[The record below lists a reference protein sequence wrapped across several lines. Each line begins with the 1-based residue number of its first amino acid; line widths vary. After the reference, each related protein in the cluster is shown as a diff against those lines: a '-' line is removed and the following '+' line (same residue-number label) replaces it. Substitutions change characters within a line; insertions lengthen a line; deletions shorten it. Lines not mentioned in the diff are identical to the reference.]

1 MRGVLC
7 GVLCAHLMR
16 RLMRNFRHV
25 LCTVLC
31 AVLCRTKM
39 AGGGRCTQH
48 AASYS
53 RQKIYI
59 FIYLWICIQRERRA
73 YTNIMQ
79 SLMRSQ
85 KSYACLMQSLM
96 RSYAELPPACG
107 PNVFCLQFFFVVL
120 FVSFCFLLYFVICFL
135 FFCFL
140 FYLESGFLFSN
151 IFSFFLSGHS
161 PNSDNVLC

>member
-16 RLMRNFRHV
+16 CLMRNFRHV

-59 FIYLWICIQRERRA
+59 FIYLQICIYRGRRA

-107 PNVFCLQFFFVVL
+107 PFVFFISLFIC
-120 FVSFCFLLYFVICFL
+120 FVSCCFLMCFFL
-135 FFCFL
+135 FFL
-140 FYLESGFLFSN
+140 S
-151 IFSFFLSGHS
+151 FSFISSYCFRFFNYFLPSGNS